1 MAAGRRRRGAEE
13 WRELVSAWR
22 AGGQSRDRFARER
35 GVKSTTLGWW
45 ASELARRD
53 REDASTRQ
61 ATSRVEPTTFLP
73 VRVIGTMTGGPR
85 ATDVSSDA
93 RVELVL
99 GGGRV
104 LRVPVG
110 IDVTWVGSIVA
121 ALEQVERC

>member
-1 MAAGRRRRGAEE
+1 
-13 WRELVSAWR
+13 
-22 AGGQSRDRFARER
+22 
-35 GVKSTTLGWW
+35 VKSTTLGWW

-53 REDASTRQ
+53 RGEPVERTP
-61 ATSRVEPTTFLP
+61 TSRAAPTTFLP
-73 VRVIGTMTGGPR
+73 VRVIGGIRRGPR